1 MATITNVTLN
11 LQRSDSRVSTSPRT
25 ATVTFTTSFSALEM
39 EGEALFIADIKLQAN
54 DGASFGNPTL
64 NMGTLSVQATDSLV
78 ERTRTVVFTR
88 AALDEDPDTIRLIDQ
103 FGHPHIIHLEDYGG
117 DITDEWRAR
126 VVLTPVIQTV
136 TANSRRVTG
145 SWGVDGNN

>member
-11 LQRSDSRVSTSPRT
+11 LQRAGAPAPISPRT
-25 ATVTFTTSFSALEM
+25 ATVTFTTNFSALEM
-39 EGEALFIADIKLQAN
+39 QSEALFIADIRLQAK
-54 DGASFGNPTL
+54 DGANFGDPTL
-64 NMGTLSVQATDSLV
+64 NMGTLTIQATAPLV
-78 ERTRTVVFTR
+78 ERTRSVVFTR
-88 AALDEDPDTIRLIDQ
+88 AALDEDKDTIRFIDQ
-103 FGHPHIIHLEDYGG
+103 FGHPHIIHLEDHGG

-126 VVLTPVIQTV
+126 VVLTPVVQTV